1 MRKFFA
7 EVRSHIFCLTM
18 GAAVGAAV
26 TIPVF
31 YLVTFLESL

>member
-7 EVRSHIFCLTM
+7 EVGSHILCIAM

-31 YLVTFLESL
+31 YLITFLESL